1 MGTGLAYGWI
11 KGSGTLKLTSTDPGS
26 DTTLTYKG
34 WGPAYELLIG
44 GTVTRGFVLGGG
56 VVGQRIWDP
65 EVTSKY
71 SLRVRSDST
80 FDDLGE
86 GGINIGLIGAFL
98 DWFPDE
104 AGGLHWGTMVGFAL
118 LGLTQGHIGVA
129 GSLWSGY
136 DFWISS
142 AWTLGIQARLVAS
155 RCKHG
160 LSGYSGTLDD
170 NAINAALLFTALY
183 HQ

>member
-11 KGSGTLKLTSTDPGS
+11 EGSGTIKLTSYDPGS

-44 GTVTRGFVLGGG
+44 STVAQGFVLGGG
-56 VVGQRIWDP
+56 VIGQRIWNP
-65 EVTSKY
+65 AVTSKY
-71 SLRVRSDST
+71 TLRVRSDAS

-86 GGINIGLIGAFL
+86 GGIDIGLVGGFF

-104 AGGLHWGTMVGFAL
+104 GGGLHLGTMVGVAL

-129 GSLWSGY
+129 GAFWSGY

-142 AWTLGIQARLVAS
+142 AWTMGLQARLVAS
-155 RCKHG
+155 RSKHG

-170 NAINAALLFTALY
+170 NAISAALLFTVLY